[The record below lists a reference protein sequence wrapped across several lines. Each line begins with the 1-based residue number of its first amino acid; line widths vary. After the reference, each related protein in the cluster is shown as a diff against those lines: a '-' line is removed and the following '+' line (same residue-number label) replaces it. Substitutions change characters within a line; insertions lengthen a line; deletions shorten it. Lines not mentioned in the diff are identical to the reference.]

1 MKIMLTKPRDVHDY
15 RDWLTQTVHALGLS
29 QDLNAKLVAQ
39 LCQRDQLGS
48 VQIAEQVV
56 MPHVVCDALPDS
68 WLVVSQLPL
77 PIRYLKIA
85 NITTGIYIFARPHDS
100 SVSQAIDCLTDED
113 VITALRNPQLSVRQL
128 TELFS

>member
-15 RDWLTQTVHALGLS
+15 RDWLTQTVHVLGLS
-29 QDLNAKLVAQ
+29 QDLNAQLVAQ
-39 LCQRDQLGS
+39 LRQRDQLGS

-77 PIRYLKIA
+77 PIR
-85 NITTGIYIFARPHDS
+85 
-100 SVSQAIDCLTDED
+100 
-113 VITALRNPQLSVRQL
+113 
-128 TELFS
+128 